1 MSWEVSSPWDGFQDS
16 QGGPVFEPVSC
27 VLILVVGGFSQGAE
41 KGEAEG
47 RRRVVQFARRGG
59 KAQSRAEAAAGFAQ
73 LALRRWRP
81 GRLLAACLGEAV
93 EFRDAGREV
102 KEESPDFAHYHPG
115 SGVRADSFCRVACP
129 CGAGGVF
136 QGMTGAP
143 TRCCDPPV
151 HVAEDRALCL
161 QLKTLSCIAGR
172 GSSREFGLR
181 LGAGAK
187 RCHFPKPCRTCRCS
201 GR

>member
-1 MSWEVSSPWDGFQDS
+1 M
-16 QGGPVFEPVSC
+16 FEPVSC

-102 KEESPDFAHYHPG
+102 KEESPDLTHYPSG
-115 SGVRADSFCRVACP
+115 AGVRADSSCRIACP

-136 QGMTGAP
+136 QGMTGAL
-143 TRCCDPPV
+143 TRCGDPPV
-151 HVAEDRALCL
+151 HVAEDRAPCL
-161 QLKTLSCIAGR
+161 QLKALSCIAGR
-172 GSSREFGLR
+172 RSSKNFGLR

-187 RCHFPKPCRTCRCS
+187 RCCLPMSRRTYRCS